1 MDDHFKELECDY
13 LVIGSGVTGMAF
25 ADELIH
31 GNPDIKVIIVDK
43 RAKPGG
49 HWVDAYPF
57 VRLHQP
63 SAFYGVNSK
72 PLGNGKEDLVSKFQI
87 LAYYELVMEEL
98 KSTGQMKYFP
108 QCEYIGDGK
117 FISLLDDEIKYRVR
131 NMTSIH

>member
-1 MDDHFKELECDY
+1 MENHFKELECDY

-31 GNPDIKVIIVDK
+31 GNSEVKVIMVDK

-72 PLGNGKEDLVSKFQI
+72 ALGNGKEDLVSKFQI

-98 KSTGQMKYFP
+98 KSTGQMNYFP

-131 NMTSIH
+131 NKS